1 MWQYLRAHLWKPFV
15 RFLSWTGR
23 LANESHDYLTKTR
36 HNWRIGRN
44 ESETENLW
52 RNIKKKKGG
61 RKYEGKGERKK
72 GRKKE
77 TKKERTEKG
86 SKEERKKD
94 FNLIQLASHP
104 VLSLIN
110 VLSITANTTLHFF
123 PEKARKYYSK
133 KEVEHVSWSLVLLDK
148 VSARFNMLVM
158 FIMARILQEKEQQ
171 TISPSNVWP

>member
-1 MWQYLRAHLWKPFV
+1 MLQYLRAHLWKPFV

-52 RNIKKKKGG
+52 RRNIKKKKGG

-133 KEVEHVSWSLVLLDK
+133 KEVEHVAWSLALLHK

-158 FIMARILQEKEQQ
+158 FIMARILQEQQ